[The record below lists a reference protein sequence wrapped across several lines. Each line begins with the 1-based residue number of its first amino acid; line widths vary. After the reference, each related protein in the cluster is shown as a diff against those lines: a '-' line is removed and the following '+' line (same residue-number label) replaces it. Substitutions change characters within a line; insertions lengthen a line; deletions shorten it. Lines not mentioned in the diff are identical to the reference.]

1 MFKGIEGSLSLL
13 SKSKGVCILHEVDAT
28 NLSKSKELIEGKDD
42 RIIWNFPC
50 VDTAQGQDGQNQQ
63 MEENKELLRNFFLSS
78 KSYLSLVGEVHI
90 LHKTKT
96 AFTQWDIGVQAM
108 TNGFF
113 CVGKVIFDRE
123 IYPGYIPKKAQEN
136 KSFPVWDSVTFI
148 YTAQEARNNSLEKNK
163 GTLPVSDDT
172 SQVINALHSLSLS
185 DIDLKNY
192 NWSGINLNLLRVT
205 PELLKNVHL
214 FLQAMAKNTKK
225 QSNTLC
231 NKKYKSSSISEHHY
245 ENSQ

>member
-28 NLSKSKELIEGKDD
+28 NLSKSKELIEGKYD

-148 YTAQEARNNSLEKNK
+148 YSTQKARKNSFERHHA
-163 GTLPVSDDT
+163 TLPYEEI
-172 SQVINALHSLSLS
+172 SQVGDALLPSRSLS
-185 DIDLKNY
+185 DIDLKNFS
-192 NWSGINLNLLRVT
+192 WTGINLNLLRVT
-205 PELLKNVHL
+205 PELLQNVHRL
-214 FLQAMAKNTKK
+214 LQVMNTNRK
-225 QSNTLC
+225 QSNKLC
-231 NKKYKSSSISEHHY
+231 NKKYKSSPFSEHH
-245 ENSQ
+245 